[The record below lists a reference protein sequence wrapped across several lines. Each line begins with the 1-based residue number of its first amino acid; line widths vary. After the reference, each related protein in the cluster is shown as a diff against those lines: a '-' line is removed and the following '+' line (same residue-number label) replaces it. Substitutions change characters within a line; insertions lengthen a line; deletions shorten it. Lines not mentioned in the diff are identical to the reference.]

1 MTIGELVG
9 WAALGL
15 SVLSGI
21 LLAAQMRRLE
31 RVERQLRALTVGAG
45 PGADHASLG
54 ELISRQGNRLEAT
67 RTEVEKLRA
76 AVVSLDRSVARSV
89 QYIGLVRYNPF
100 EDAGGD
106 QSFALA
112 LLDRQGD
119 GVVISSLHG
128 RTATRFYAKSVK
140 GGASALSLSNEEAKA
155 LKQAMERAPLP

>member
-1 MTIGELVG
+1 
-9 WAALGL
+9 
-15 SVLSGI
+15 
-21 LLAAQMRRLE
+21 
-31 RVERQLRALTVGAG
+31 
-45 PGADHASLG
+45 
-54 ELISRQGNRLEAT
+54 
-67 RTEVEKLRA
+67 
-76 AVVSLDRSVARSV
+76 V

-140 GGASALSLSNEEAKA
+140 GGASPLSLSNEEAKA
-155 LKQAMERAPLP
+155 LKQAMERAPLQ